1 MVKSSG
7 LVVAATEEE
16 SIIKEIL
23 VRAEARKRK
32 TARRH
37 DPELGDTPEEAE
49 ARLEEMRGDINKFGE
64 YVFGFVPTHFH
75 RYWNKVADD
84 VINRRVPQNK
94 LLIIAPPNSA
104 KALALDT
111 PIPTPTGW
119 TTMGELNVGDKLFGA
134 DGRII
139 SVVRKSPVFVNR
151 PVYNVVTHCGETI
164 VADEDHLW
172 SARLDRKS
180 PYTLVTTDILARPRN
195 KAAQIRRAPSLQL
208 PDADLP
214 IPPYVLGLW
223 LGDGASASASISA
236 HDKDFPHYENRLR
249 QDGFEVTRGKTPQ
262 RFNITG
268 LIKLLRQNNL
278 LNNKHIPEVYLRAS
292 TAQRLALLQGL
303 IDTDGSVSAT
313 TNTTTFSNTNKTLA
327 YQTCELIRSLGVR
340 ARVSE
345 SPAMLYGK
353 DCGPVYRITFAL
365 KDSASL
371 PRKRWRT
378 LDGIKTPNISVKAL
392 PAGRASTVCITVDA
406 PDGMF
411 LAGRSFTPTHNSTW
425 NSVIRSPHYLGNHPD
440 HHLLFMTASDPMA
453 GTFGNTIR
461 DILESNEKYRYVYPD
476 KVNRPNKRR
485 GWSGDGLYLHGT
497 PVGAKDPAFKAVG
510 LNANIMGARANGVIL
525 DDPMDQ
531 KSAQSEAEQ
540 KKAKNYIDQTVIP
553 RIQPGV
559 GWLVA
564 CMTRYAEADLASH
577 FIDLSEKSGD
587 WIYIR
592 TPLIAEEDDPLGRAV
607 GELLWPE
614 RFDENHVRTER
625 ARLTLAEF
633 NMVHQ
638 GDVTGM
644 GGDIFKDE
652 AHFQDIPPDFWSTIY
667 PRCIKLMLWDLAF
680 SNSKR
685 ACFTVCMTVAVDT
698 DLNMYIINVFRERL
712 TTVGVENMMV
722 KMIRLVRPFYVG
734 VETENFHGTTIQS
747 IARNVHTRAMAVID
761 LVKPEKDKVSR
772 ARLPAGR
779 AELGKVFVVKKAK
792 WYDTFMRE
800 VLGFPNTR
808 FKDQVDT
815 LSLAASTVEKLAAEI
830 DRMKAVGEVAT
841 AM

>member
-1 MVKSSG
+1 MPRAGG
-7 LVVAATEEE
+7 LVVPATDEDA
-16 SIIKEIL
+16 IIQEIL
-23 VRAEARKRK
+23 VRAEAKKRK

-49 ARLEEMRGDINKFGE
+49 ARLQAMREDINQFGE

-75 RYWNKVADD
+75 RYWNQVADD

-119 TTMGELNVGDKLFGA
+119 TTMGELRVGDRVFGA
-134 DGRII
+134 DGRITTVI
-139 SVVRKSPVFVNR
+139 RKSPVFIKR

-172 SARLDRKS
+172 LARLDRKS
-180 PYTLVTTDILARPRN
+180 PYKLVTTDVLAKPRN

-208 PDADLP
+208 PEVKLP
-214 IPPYVLGLW
+214 IHPYVLGLW
-223 LGDGASASASISA
+223 LGDGTSANAQISA
-236 HDKDFPHYENRLR
+236 HEKDIPHYQKKLR
-249 QDGFEVTRGKTPQ
+249 EIGYEITQGRTPQ

-268 LIKLLRQNNL
+268 LIKQLRSNDL
-278 LNNKHIPEVYLRAS
+278 LNNKHIPDVYLRGS
-292 TAQRLALLQGL
+292 TAQRLSLLQGL
-303 IDTDGSVSAT
+303 IDTDGTVSPV
-313 TNTTTFSNTNKTLA
+313 TNTTTFSNTNKELT
-327 YQTCELIRSLGVR
+327 YQVCELIRSLGVR
-340 ARVSE
+340 ARVAE
-345 SPAMLYGK
+345 SRAKLYGK
-353 DCGPVYRITFAL
+353 DCGAVYRITFSL
-365 KDSASL
+365 KDSASI
-371 PRKRWRT
+371 PRKRWKT
-378 LDGIKTPNISVKAL
+378 MDGIKTPNISVKAT
-392 PAGRASTVCITVDA
+392 PAGYASTVCITVDA

-425 NSVIRSPHYLGNHPD
+425 NSIIRSTHYIGNHPEQ
-440 HHLLFMTASDPMA
+440 HLLFMTASDPMA

-461 DILESNEKYRYVYPD
+461 DILESNEKYRYVFPD
-476 KVNRPNKRR
+476 KQNRPHRKR
-485 GWSGDGLYLHGT
+485 GWSGDGLYLFGT
-497 PVGAKDPAFKAVG
+497 PAGAKDPAFKAVG

-531 KSAQSEAEQ
+531 KTAQSEAEQ
-540 KKAKNYIDQTVIP
+540 KKAKSYIDQTVIP

-559 GWLVA
+559 GWMLA

-577 FIDLSEKSGD
+577 FIELSEKSGD

-592 TPLIAEEDDPLGRAV
+592 TPLIAEEDDPLGRKV

-614 RFDENHVRTER
+614 RFDENHIRVER

-644 GGDIFKDE
+644 GGDVFKDE

-680 SNSKR
+680 SESKR
-685 ACFTVCMTVAVDT
+685 ACFTVCMTVAVDM

-722 KMIRLVRPFYVG
+722 KMVKLVRPFYVG
-734 VETENFHGTTIQS
+734 VETENFHGSTIQS
-747 IARNVHTRAMAVID
+747 IVRNVHTRCMAVID

-779 AELGKVFVVKKAK
+779 AEMGKVFVVKKAK

-815 LSLAASTVEKLAAEI
+815 LSLAASTIEKLEAEI
-830 DRMKAVGEVAT
+830 QRLRSLGEVAT

>member
-1 MVKSSG
+1 MPRASG
-7 LVVAATEEE
+7 LVVQATDEDA
-16 SIIKEIL
+16 IIQEIL
-23 VRAEARKRK
+23 VRAEAKKRK
-32 TARRH
+32 TARKH

-49 ARLEEMRGDINKFGE
+49 ARLQLMRDDINQFGE

-119 TTMGELNVGDKLFGA
+119 STMGDLRVGDRIFGA

-139 SVVRKSPVFVNR
+139 TVIRKSRVFRNR
-151 PVYNVVTHCGETI
+151 PVYNVVTHCGEII
-164 VADEDHLW
+164 VADVDHLW
-172 SARLDRKS
+172 KVRLDRKS
-180 PYTLVTTDILARPRN
+180 AYKLVTTDVLAKPRN
-195 KAAQIRRAPSLQL
+195 KAAQIRRSPSLEL

-214 IPPYVLGLW
+214 IPPYLLGVW
-223 LGDGASASASISA
+223 LGDGHSACAAVSA
-236 HDKDFPHYENRLR
+236 DEKDIPHYTQKLR
-249 QDGFEVTRGKTPQ
+249 EVGFEITRGKTPQ
-262 RFNITG
+262 RFNVTG
-268 LIKLLRQNNL
+268 LIKLLRRSNL
-278 LNNKHIPEVYLRAS
+278 LNNKHIPVTYLRGS

-303 IDTDGSVSAT
+303 IDTDGTVSAT
-313 TNTTTFSNTNKTLA
+313 TNTTSFSNTNKELT
-327 YQTCELIRSLGVR
+327 YQVCELIRSLGVR
-340 ARVSE
+340 ARVAE
-345 SPAMLYGK
+345 SRAKLYGK
-353 DCGPVYRITFAL
+353 DCGPVYRITFSL

-371 PRKRWRT
+371 PRKRWKT
-378 LDGIKTPNISVKAL
+378 LDGLKTPNISVKAT
-392 PAGRASTVCITVDA
+392 PAGYADTACITVDA

-411 LAGRSFTPTHNSTW
+411 LVGRSFTPTHNSTW
-425 NSVIRSPHYLGNHPD
+425 NSIIRSGHYLGNNPD

-461 DILESNEKYRYVYPD
+461 EILESNEKYRYVFPD
-476 KVNRPNKRR
+476 KINRPNRKR

-497 PVGAKDPAFKAVG
+497 PAGAKDPAFKAVG
-510 LNANIMGARANGVIL
+510 LNANIMGARAHGAIL

-531 KSAQSEAEQ
+531 KTAQSEAEQ
-540 KKAKNYIDQTVIP
+540 KKAKNYVDQTVIP
-553 RIQPGV
+553 RIHPGI
-559 GWLVA
+559 GWMLA

-577 FIDLSEKSGD
+577 FIELSEKSGD

-592 TPLIAEEDDPLGRAV
+592 TPLIAEEDDPLGRKV

-614 RFDENHVRTER
+614 RFDENHIRVER

-644 GGDIFKDE
+644 GGDVFKDE

-680 SNSKR
+680 SESKR
-685 ACFTVCMTVAVDT
+685 ACFTVCMTVAVDM

-722 KMIRLVRPFYVG
+722 KMIKLVRPFYVG
-734 VETENFHGTTIQS
+734 VETENFHGATIQS
-747 IARNVHTRAMAVID
+747 IVRNVHTRCMSVID

-779 AELGKVFVVKKAK
+779 AEMGKVFVVKKAK
-792 WYDTFMRE
+792 WYDVFMRE

-815 LSLAASTVEKLAAEI
+815 LSLAASTIEKLEAEI
-830 DRMKAVGEVAT
+830 QRLRSLGEVT
-841 AM
+841 TSM